1 MRGEGQIQGF
11 QADEVVLAYE
21 RALTKG
27 DQKHADNIRYCHAD
41 LTARLDAADTRLAVA
56 R

>member
-21 RALTKG
+21 RAVANDATC
-27 DQKHADNIRYCHAD
+27 AANIRYAHPD
-41 LTARLDAADTRLAVA
+41 LSARFDAVDTRLAVA